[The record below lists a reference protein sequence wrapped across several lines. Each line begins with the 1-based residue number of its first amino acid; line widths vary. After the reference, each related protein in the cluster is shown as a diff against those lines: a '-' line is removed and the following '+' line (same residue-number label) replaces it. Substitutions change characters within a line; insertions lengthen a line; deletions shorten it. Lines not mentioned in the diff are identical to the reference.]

1 MAVETAAWV
10 TQLVDTNPVVGDPVG
25 EGDDHLRMVK
35 TVLKN
40 SFPSTSTTAIVPNV
54 SGQTG
59 KYLTND
65 GTDTSWGTVSAARNM
80 IINGAMQ
87 IAQRSVSVQKQ
98 YNTSNGYYTCDRVRT
113 SQGNLD
119 NAVWTMTQDSHLLTG
134 PAGFPNSWKITVDTA
149 ETALAVDENLQ
160 FQYNIEANSCQNLA
174 YGTAGAKTTTTS
186 FWVKSDVT
194 GTYSLYLYSYDAN
207 RSIGGTYTIS
217 SADTW
222 EYKTVTLVGDT
233 AGTGI
238 NNDSGVGVTLYFP
251 LSAGT
256 DRTATDN
263 TSWGAHAT
271 GKTAYGQTANLL
283 ASATDYWQI
292 TGLQFEIGSV
302 ATPFEHKT
310 YGQELEDCER
320 YYQTYASGFFG
331 FVVTTSIIDAGF
343 SFRKR
348 MRASPSVTLLDD
360 SPAFSEINV
369 ATRTGSSSSITTS
382 ANYPDGTGMVRI
394 DGFGGAATANRVAIG
409 YNGSTDMLG
418 FDAEIT

>member
-1 MAVETAAWV
+1 MSTIETN
-10 TQLVDTNPVVGDPVG
+10 LVQ
-25 EGDDHLRMVK
+25 
-35 TVLKN
+35 
-40 SFPSTSTTAIVPNV
+40 PSTGTTLTLGA
-54 SGQTG
+54 SGDTVDLSNAAVTLPDSA
-59 KYLTND
+59 YLAN
-65 GTDTSWGTVSAARNM
+65 RNM

-87 IAQRSVSVQKQ
+87 VSQRSTSVQKQ
-98 YNTSNGYYTCDRVRT
+98 YNTSNGYFTCDRVRT
-113 SQGNLD
+113 SQGYLD

-149 ETALAVDENLQ
+149 ETALASDEHLS

-194 GTYSLYLYSYDAN
+194 GTYSFYFYSYDAG

-238 NNDSGVGVTLYFP
+238 NNDSGVGVSLYFA

-263 TSWGAHAT
+263 TTWGTH
-271 GKTAYGQTANLL
+271 GSGRNAYGQTANLL

-310 YGQELEDCER
+310 YGQELAACQR
-320 YYQTYASGFFG
+320 YYRE
-331 FVVTTSIIDAGF
+331 IAGYTGVGRN
-343 SFRKR
+343 STPTIRVSCPISPE
-348 MRASPSVTLLDD
+348 MRATPSVALG
-360 SPAFSEINV
+360 
-369 ATRTGSSSSITTS
+369 GS
-382 ANYPDGTGMVRI
+382 NNFQDGDGTVIAG
-394 DGFGGAATANRVAIG
+394 DGLSNLSSTSSAYAGLFTVSGTAPQAHRPYIHAASSGGT
-409 YNGSTDMLG
+409 SKL
-418 FDAEIT
+418 DAELSQENTYDNSNRYKRI